1 MTFDYKEHPSYGQLV
16 LSRTTCSHPKL
27 LHGSSVANNTIINL
41 ELYEGKVARELSG
54 WWYSR
59 GKLIASVEMT
69 PAQWAELISS
79 FNMGSGV
86 PCTIRFNNGEVEP
99 YVEPFPDKTTEKIVE
114 GEYEECIT
122 EVIEKIREIEKEL
135 EQVPKKS
142 LRQSLQEKL
151 ANLNM
156 ALSHNIPFMK
166 KRFKEDLEK
175 SVYANQ
181 MDFDAWYTHNLQ
193 ILGMQ
198 TLNEHMKTISL
209 PDKAED

>member
-16 LSRTTCSHPKL
+16 LSRATCCSPQL

-79 FNMGSGV
+79 FNMASGV

-99 YVEPFPDKTTEKIVE
+99 YVEPFPEKTTEKIVE
-114 GEYEECIT
+114 GEYDKCIT

-156 ALSHNIPFMK
+156 ALSRNIPFMK

-175 SVYANQ
+175 SVQASK
-181 MDFDAWYTHNLQ
+181 MDFDTWYTHNLQ

-209 PDKAED
+209 PDKAQD